1 MNMLP
6 QQYLP
11 SHADTES
18 ADIRSNRVSRTVA
31 SLLTLALLAALT
43 TIACSEPNARISFIS
58 DRDGSEEIYVMNAD
72 GSDVTRLTDTDGHI
86 IGYPRWSPDGQ
97 RIAFTSDQNGNNDI
111 YVVNADGSGLIRLTH
126 SDRDDSNP
134 DWSPD
139 GQRIAFISGHPGD
152 LESYLKDAGRS
163 DFADRGR
170 VKLLGSFDIYIVN
183 TDGSDLTQLTDSSE
197 TEFYP
202 RWSPD
207 GLRIMFISDR
217 DGDSEIY
224 TMNADGSGL
233 TRLTHNREHEM
244 FPNWL
249 PNGQHIMFFTWTGP
263 LTMLHQMNADGS
275 GRTKLIHQDVE
286 IESFHSLPV
295 FSADG
300 QRVERVVLFADR
312 DQDDE
317 DEIYLA
323 NADGSGLTQLTIDDS
338 YQGGRDERPVVFS
351 TTIYDGN
358 GDDEIYIMNPD
369 GSGLVRLTD
378 NTSRDFA
385 PHFTPAP

>member
-1 MNMLP
+1 
-6 QQYLP
+6 
-11 SHADTES
+11 
-18 ADIRSNRVSRTVA
+18 
-31 SLLTLALLAALT
+31 
-43 TIACSEPNARISFIS
+43 
-58 DRDGSEEIYVMNAD
+58 
-72 GSDVTRLTDTDGHI
+72 
-86 IGYPRWSPDGQ
+86 
-97 RIAFTSDQNGNNDI
+97 
-111 YVVNADGSGLIRLTH
+111 
-126 SDRDDSNP
+126 
-134 DWSPD
+134 
-139 GQRIAFISGHPGD
+139 
-152 LESYLKDAGRS
+152 
-163 DFADRGR
+163 
-170 VKLLGSFDIYIVN
+170 
-183 TDGSDLTQLTDSSE
+183 
-197 TEFYP
+197 
-202 RWSPD
+202 
-207 GLRIMFISDR
+207 MFISDR

-249 PNGQHIMFFTWTGP
+249 PSGQHIMFFTWTGP

-286 IESFHSLPV
+286 IESFHSFPV

-338 YQGGRDERPVVFS
+338 YQGGRDQRPVVFS

-385 PHFTPAP
+385 PHFTTAP